1 MRDHALLDLERV
13 DQVAPGGKVE
23 VKDGLV
29 FVDAVFFDLG
39 GGAGGCGVFIFKN
52 RN

>member
-1 MRDHALLDLERV
+1 MRNHALLDLERV

-39 GGAGGCGVFIFKN
+39 GGAGGCGVYIFKKE
-52 RN
+52 